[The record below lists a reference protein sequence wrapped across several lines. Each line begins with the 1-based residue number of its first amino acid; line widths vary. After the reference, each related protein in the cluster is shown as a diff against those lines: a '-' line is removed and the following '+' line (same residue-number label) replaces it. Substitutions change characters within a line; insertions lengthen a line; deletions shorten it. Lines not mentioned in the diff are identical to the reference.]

1 MPASLAHARSFRRDR
16 RDSPWL
22 DVRALLELMAGQHGI
37 ATTAQARALG
47 VSRRVEVGL
56 VERGLLAEPLPGVL
70 AAAGVAM
77 TFERRAM
84 AAALGPGT
92 MAVAHGAA
100 ARLHGLDGFED
111 HDVVDLIGVNGA
123 APHPSLRAGFHQTRG
138 PVGDHVVEVHGIPVL
153 SIPLTLT
160 LLAPVAGIGKTA
172 RALDAAL
179 RRGTGLEELHE
190 VAHSWRRRG
199 RSGPPALLML
209 IAERTRTPNRPVGP
223 AEGGRSVSAERS
235 RASRPRRS
243 TGRRRV

>member
-1 MPASLAHARSFRRDR
+1 
-16 RDSPWL
+16 
-22 DVRALLELMAGQHGI
+22 MAGQHGI

-92 MAVAHGAA
+92 MAVAYGAA

-153 SIPLTLT
+153 SIPLTLA

-179 RRGTGLEELHE
+179 RRGTGLDELRE

-209 IAERTRTPNRPVGP
+209 IGERTRTPNRPDGP
-223 AEGGRSVSAERS
+223 AEGCRSVSAERS
-235 RASRPRRS
+235 RACRPRPS